1 MAPPLGCRVA
11 CVLVV
16 VLSLFGFWPS
26 GVVLHI
32 CSDCD
37 VLARSTFSLL
47 PGGVT
52 RLEEVAN
59 RHDSVA
65 TLLTLDSRSKGVAEE
80 ANDRL

>member
-16 VLSLFGFWPS
+16 VLSHFGFCSS

-32 CSDCD
+32 CSDRD

-47 PGGVT
+47 LAVCY
-52 RLEEVAN
+52 RA
-59 RHDSVA
+59 A
-65 TLLTLDSRSKGVAEE
+65 
-80 ANDRL
+80 